1 MSQAPAPSGGQKH
14 KIGLKSVA
22 QAAAKSAK
30 TGLSPKVGGGG
41 GGAKKKVKPS
51 VALMKVFP
59 NELESQVHSVFYKKN
74 LFTFQLSLFLPIC
87 SSSRQNLVTN

>member
-1 MSQAPAPSGGQKH
+1 M
-14 KIGLKSVA
+14 A

-30 TGLSPKVGGGG
+30 TGLSPKVG

-59 NELESQVHSVFYKKN
+59 NELESQVNSFLFFKVLTEMVGKKRV
-74 LFTFQLSLFLPIC
+74 LMT
-87 SSSRQNLVTN
+87 